1 MEIWQTTAHSCIREC
16 RAVFSK
22 LRRHS
27 QEIMAHL
34 LLIAAAPALRVAPLA
49 PASSL
54 RLPSPTMAMADKD
67 AASDYLQG
75 GGHPSGTPEAR
86 LMGGVVVPP
95 VADKPSP
102 AAAPTQGSAG
112 IRSEA
117 CQMDGGRPTGS
128 EMRLTGGVVVPPL
141 GDSSP
146 AAPPTEEESVG
157 VPTVPVITSKDKDA
171 ASAYL
176 KGGGNP
182 SGTETRVM
190 GIDIDA
196 VAGRAAGETSAAL
209 PKPLKGGAAGA
220 KKKDTGKTKSK

>member
-1 MEIWQTTAHSCIREC
+1 
-16 RAVFSK
+16 
-22 LRRHS
+22 
-27 QEIMAHL
+27 MAHL
-34 LLIAAAPALRVAPLA
+34 LLIGATPALRLAPLA

-75 GGHPSGTPEAR
+75 GGHPSGTETR

-95 VADKPSP
+95 VADEPSP
-102 AAAPTQGSAG
+102 AAAPTQGGTG

-146 AAPPTEEESVG
+146 AAPPTPTEEESVG
-157 VPTVPVITSKDKDA
+157 VPTVPVMTSKDKDA

-176 KGGGNP
+176 KGGGHP
-182 SGTETRVM
+182 SGTETRLM
-190 GIDIDA
+190 GGVA
-196 VAGRAAGETSAAL
+196 VPPVTE
-209 PKPLKGGAAGA
+209 
-220 KKKDTGKTKSK
+220 

>member
-1 MEIWQTTAHSCIREC
+1 
-16 RAVFSK
+16 
-22 LRRHS
+22 
-27 QEIMAHL
+27 MAHL

-67 AASDYLQG
+67 AASAYLKG
-75 GGHPSGTPEAR
+75 GGSPSGTETR
-86 LMGGVVVPP
+86 LVGVTVPP
-95 VADKPSP
+95 VADEPSP

-128 EMRLTGGVVVPPL
+128 ETRLTGGVVVPPL

-157 VPTVPVITSKDKDA
+157 VPTIPVITSKDKDA

-176 KGGGNP
+176 QGGGHP
-182 SGTETRVM
+182 SGTETRLM
-190 GIDIDA
+190 GGVA
-196 VAGRAAGETSAAL
+196 VPPVT
-209 PKPLKGGAAGA
+209 
-220 KKKDTGKTKSK
+220 D